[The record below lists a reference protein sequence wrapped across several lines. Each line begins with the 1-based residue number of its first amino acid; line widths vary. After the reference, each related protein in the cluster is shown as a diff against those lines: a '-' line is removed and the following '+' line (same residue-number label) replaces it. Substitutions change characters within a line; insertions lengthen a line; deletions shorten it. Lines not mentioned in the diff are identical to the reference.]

1 MTKKSSD
8 SAKLQQTPR
17 FKRLGLVEMAE
28 NATENGLI
36 ENSHDFEKA
45 SDPEALYLDKQA
57 RKDRASQVNVLHEQ
71 HRQKA

>member
-1 MTKKSSD
+1 
-8 SAKLQQTPR
+8 
-17 FKRLGLVEMAE
+17 MAE

-57 RKDRASQVNVLHEQ
+57 RKDRASQVNVLHE
-71 HRQKA
+71 